1 MRGGGRPR
9 GRGPCARP
17 APAGARV
24 APPQRTRRT
33 YPGWKR
39 VSSRCGKHWRGRIS
53 KQRVERRTSAA
64 RGRRGA
70 CTRGRQ
76 AASWR
81 DGSRCVDPT
90 GPNGAL
96 SEGYGRSSEKK
107 ATATPTRNGNAPPS
121 WRGPALQTDVAAV
134 PPDFTR
140 DQRSRRGTALRRA
153 TSPQWNSNEMDQ
165 ASLQRPAKRDAIS
178 PSSSVALGDVSVRI
192 DRGPIVSSVSDVA
205 YDVRK
210 TSSCLH
216 VFDVL

>member
-1 MRGGGRPR
+1 MHARSAGGF
-9 GRGPCARP
+9 
-17 APAGARV
+17 V
-24 APPQRTRRT
+24 E
-33 YPGWKR
+33 
-39 VSSRCGKHWRGRIS
+39 GRIS
-53 KQRVERRTSAA
+53 MCGSDRSERSPFGGVRAKL
-64 RGRRGA
+64 R
-70 CTRGRQ
+70 
-76 AASWR
+76 
-81 DGSRCVDPT
+81 
-90 GPNGAL
+90 
-96 SEGYGRSSEKK
+96 KK